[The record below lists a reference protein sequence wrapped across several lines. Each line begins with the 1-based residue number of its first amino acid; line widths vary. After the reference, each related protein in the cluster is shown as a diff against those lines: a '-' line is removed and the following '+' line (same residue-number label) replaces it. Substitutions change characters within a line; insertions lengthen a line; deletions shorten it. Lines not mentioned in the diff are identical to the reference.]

1 MAQVGGA
8 YSRRCRAMAGV
19 PVRRPSP
26 ANALHPQPLQTDAPM
41 TQISDRGGHQLRR
54 NSLGLLSVTFMV
66 ISAAA
71 PLTGVAGAVP
81 IAFLLGNGVGVPA
94 TFVFMTLVMLA
105 FSAGYVAM
113 SRHVRN
119 AGAFYAYAAR
129 GLGGLWG
136 GASAF
141 IALVS
146 YNALQFGLIGL
157 LGGVASGVFGGLGL
171 PLPWWAWS
179 LAAVLTVGV
188 LGYRQVDLSAKVLVA
203 LVALEYLVV
212 FVVDFAI
219 LGAGGDQGL
228 SVPLFDPA
236 SVFSGSLTA
245 AVLMCLGSFMGF
257 EATTIYAEEA
267 RDPERTIPRATYLS
281 VLLIGGFFVFSTW
294 LMIAG
299 VGAPHLLPT
308 LKALKDP
315 TDFFFQ
321 LTERYAGGTTAT
333 VAGVL
338 LVSSLFAAVS
348 AFHNYIARYS
358 YVAGR
363 EGLLPEACGRTHGVH
378 ESPHVGS
385 VIQTLCAIAAIAVFA
400 GLHLDPVLN
409 MFTWISQVGVLGV
422 LGMMTIASA
431 AVVMFFRQR
440 DDGSWLQTLLLPA
453 TSGLVMAGL
462 FVYVFLNFSDMT
474 GTHGLLGVL
483 LPASIP
489 AAGLLGWGVASRL
502 RHGQPAVFARMGA
515 SQV

>member
-1 MAQVGGA
+1 MTN
-8 YSRRCRAMAGV
+8 S
-19 PVRRPSP
+19 
-26 ANALHPQPLQTDAPM
+26 ANHGQ
-41 TQISDRGGHQLRR
+41 HQLRR
-54 NSLGLLSVTFMV
+54 NSLGLIAVTFMV

-94 TFVFMTLVMLA
+94 TFLFMTIVMLM

-141 IALVS
+141 IAIVA

-157 LGGVASGVFGGLGL
+157 LGGIAAGVFGGLGVH
-171 PLPWWAWS
+171 LPWWAWS
-179 LAAVLTVGV
+179 LAAVVVVGV
-188 LGYRQVDLSAKVLVA
+188 LGYRQVDVSAKVLVV

-212 FVVDFAI
+212 LVVDFAI
-219 LGAGGDQGL
+219 LGAGGASGL
-228 SVPLFDPA
+228 AMNLFDPTA
-236 SVFSGSLTA
+236 IFSGSLTA
-245 AVLMCLGSFMGF
+245 AVLFCLGSFMGF

-267 RDPERTIPRATYLS
+267 RDPEKTIPRATYLA
-281 VLLIGGFFVFSTW
+281 VLLIGGFFVFTTW

-299 VGAPHLLPT
+299 VGTNELIPS
-308 LKALKDP
+308 LKALSDP
-315 TDFFFQ
+315 SSFFFE
-321 LTERYAGGTTAT
+321 LAGRYVGGPVPTI
-333 VAGVL
+333 AGVL
-338 LVSSLFAAVS
+338 LVSSLFAALS

-363 EGLLPEACGRTHGVH
+363 EGLLPAACGRTHVKF

-385 VIQTLCAIAAIAVFA
+385 VVQTVGALGAVAVFA
-400 GLHLDPVLN
+400 GLGLDPVLH

-422 LGMMTIASA
+422 LGMMTITSA
-431 AVVMFFRQR
+431 AVVVFFRRQGER
-440 DDGSWLQTLLLPA
+440 PTLRNFVLPVV
-453 TSGLVMAGL
+453 SGLIMLAL
-462 FVYVFLNFSDMT
+462 FVYVFLNFGDLTST
-474 GTHGLLGVL
+474 QGGLLGVV
-483 LPASIP
+483 LPSAIPVTGLIGWFVAVRLRAGRP
-489 AAGLLGWGVASRL
+489 AA
-502 RHGQPAVFARMGA
+502 FACMGA